1 VTIALL
7 RKSQAD
13 LERQYSRRRKKIT
26 RETSVPVRDITVP
39 IAGMDG
45 QDSEVSV
52 FRWQHFDCKLVIS
65 SFLDF
70 LYCKVTLLNL
80 LAFGV
85 LLIRSSWIA
94 LWAFAIHALSIRKA
108 CYQLIKFMKTTSV
121 KVAIWHMTVDKNGF
135 ICQDKLGTKLRCFW
149 RGTAMRKNNSVSIT
163 GRCCLFDV
171 LISWKSYPTAC
182 CIFG

>member
-52 FRWQHFDCKLVIS
+52 FR
-65 SFLDF
+65 
-70 LYCKVTLLNL
+70 
-80 LAFGV
+80 
-85 LLIRSSWIA
+85 
-94 LWAFAIHALSIRKA
+94 
-108 CYQLIKFMKTTSV
+108 
-121 KVAIWHMTVDKNGF
+121 
-135 ICQDKLGTKLRCFW
+135 
-149 RGTAMRKNNSVSIT
+149 
-163 GRCCLFDV
+163 
-171 LISWKSYPTAC
+171 
-182 CIFG
+182 